1 MKTKKPSKQS
11 QSKYICF
18 RIDVDQYDLLRENCK
33 QTTCRSLSQYIRKL
47 LSAGPV
53 TVNYRNATMEEL
65 IVELS
70 ALRGELAHVSRTF
83 ESAVDQLGGF
93 QNAQQLGSWLLRFE
107 TEKRDLATQIHSINE
122 YIKITAKQWLQ

>member
-11 QSKYICF
+11 FSKHIHF
-18 RIDVDQYDLLRENCK
+18 RMDIDDYDLLLKNCK
-33 QTTCRSLSQYIRKL
+33 QTTCRSLSHYIRKC

-70 ALRGELAHVSRTF
+70 ALRGELAQASRTF
-83 ESAVDQLGGF
+83 ESAVDQLGSF

-107 TEKRDLATQIHSINE
+107 TEKRDLTTEIQSINE
-122 YIKITAKQWLQ
+122 YIKKTAKQWLQ